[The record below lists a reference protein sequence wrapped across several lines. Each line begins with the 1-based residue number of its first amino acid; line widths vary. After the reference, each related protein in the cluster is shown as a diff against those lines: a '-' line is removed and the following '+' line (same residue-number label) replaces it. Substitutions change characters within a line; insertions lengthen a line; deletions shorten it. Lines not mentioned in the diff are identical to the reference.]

1 MKNIKLTQTG
11 LCCFILYLPVIFLV
25 PSGVLAVLLC
35 QDSAFPPFWLLASL
49 ILSLVYLMKNFAI
62 IAATEILLMTL
73 GYWKKDR
80 LYYETNKNGKDAAEI
95 EKNIIERIKNHGKTC
110 TEYKVSS
117 TKPLLVQFKRCYLFE
132 VYYSSLE
139 KNVILFK
146 TDYLDEKLYR
156 DMMTTSKQIVAQL
169 KTKSKPSLF
178 LTKSERKAPTAR
190 AYAVIILAD
199 RVDASI
205 PSLIRKQKEFDETV
219 ILPCAVD
226 LSIGRYY
233 FDGYKDAYFSGKP
246 VKNYAVDLITA
257 LLFKGRLPLKDNDA
271 FDYSNVDREILDTTL
286 FEWCKTFKEEN
297 KAEKKATLKAVK
309 NMQDG
314 EIQVTED
321 AVYIKKNEKTAEFII
336 CSEEDERPVSLLS
349 DGCWFYPNHTRISKK
364 MYAEIKADV
373 KKYYESQS
381 IDVEFLDDED

>member
-11 LCCFILYLPVIFLV
+11 LCRFILYLPAILLIS
-25 PSGVLAVLLC
+25 SGVLAVLLC
-35 QDSAFPPFWLLASL
+35 QDSAFPPFWLFASI
-49 ILSLVYLMKNFAI
+49 ILSLVYLMKNGVLI
-62 IAATEILLMTL
+62 IATEMLLTTL

-80 LYYETNKNGKDAAEI
+80 LYYETNKNGKGADEV
-95 EKNIIERIKNHGKTC
+95 EKTIIERIKKHGKPC
-110 TEYKVSS
+110 TEYKVTS
-117 TKPLLVQFKRCYLFE
+117 TKPLLVQFKRCFLLE

-156 DMMTTSKQIVAQL
+156 DMMTSSKQIASQL
-169 KTKSKPSLF
+169 KVKSKPLPF

-205 PSLIRKQKEFDETV
+205 PSLIRKQKEFNETA

-233 FDGYKDAYFSGKP
+233 FDGYKDAYMFGKP
-246 VKNYAVDLITA
+246 VKNYAVDLIIA
-257 LLFKGRLPLKDNDA
+257 LLFKGRLPLKNNDA
-271 FDYSNVDREILDTTL
+271 FDYSNIDREILDDTF
-286 FEWCKTFKEEN
+286 FEYCKKF
-297 KAEKKATLKAVK
+297 KAEAKTDKKNALKIVK
-309 NMQDG
+309 EMQDG
-314 EIQVTED
+314 EIQVTKD
-321 AVYIKKNEKTAEFII
+321 AVYIKKNTKTAELII
-336 CSEEDERPVSLLS
+336 CSDEDERPISLLS
-349 DGCWFYPNHTRISKK
+349 DGCWFHPNHTRISKK

-373 KKYYESQS
+373 KKYYESQN
-381 IDVEFLDDED
+381 IDVEFLDED